1 LLGLL
6 ELPPE
11 WRTGGIWTF
20 PGLGEESQS
29 VGTVYPPE
37 FKAQVVQLAREGEK
51 SYVEIARELGLSP
64 TSVANWVR
72 EADAKQ
78 RRGGLSADERA
89 ELVALRREVKK
100 KDEELAILGKAL
112 AFFVRRADR

>member
-1 LLGLL
+1 
-6 ELPPE
+6 
-11 WRTGGIWTF
+11 
-20 PGLGEESQS
+20 

-78 RRGGLSADERA
+78 RRGGLSGVDP
-89 ELVALRREVKK
+89 VAWTRGFGGQGLNV
-100 KDEELAILGKAL
+100 AANSAG
-112 AFFVRRADR
+112 VRCPSAAWWRCRL